1 MSIAQ
6 QRLTL
11 HPLPTRAQYGAEPRL
26 GVTDP
31 TRYGTTS
38 NSRRYNEPT
47 NPRLAARLPSL
58 NTILIPELQ
67 PSSQVPRAPSIGDS
81 ETYQSSHYDRYEY
94 VGHPSRYSDTHPA
107 PLQYSPQRRDS
118 RGTSNESRRDSMQSI
133 GSASIITGSRHQ
145 QGLGHLE
152 RDASSYPNGT
162 DSFQHQGPMPSS
174 SSPAHAPYRGISSN
188 STAGK
193 SPTSLSGYNTV
204 DAQTP
209 TKPLLQVVGEENVPG
224 EGPCYIYADGSR
236 LRKIIDGEAVNA
248 QWGVTKAGKPRK
260 RLAIA
265 CLTCREKKIKC
276 EPGEPKCMQCEK
288 SGRECRF
295 HTA

>member
-31 TRYGTTS
+31 TRYGTAS
-38 NSRRYNEPT
+38 NSRRYHEPA
-47 NPRLAARLPSL
+47 NPRLTARLPSL
-58 NTILIPELQ
+58 STILIPEPQ
-67 PSSQVPRAPSIGDS
+67 SSPQVPRAPSIGDS
-81 ETYQSSHYDRYEY
+81 ETYQSPHYGQYEH

-107 PLQYSPQRRDS
+107 PLQYNPQVGDS
-118 RGTSNESRRDSMQSI
+118 RDTSNESKRDSI
-133 GSASIITGSRHQ
+133 GSASILTGPRHQ
-145 QGLGHLE
+145 QGLNHPE
-152 RDASSYPNGT
+152 RDAPSYPNGT
-162 DSFQHQGPMPSS
+162 DSFQHQRPMPSPS
-174 SSPAHAPYRGISSN
+174 SSAHASYRGNSSN
-188 STAGK
+188 FTAGK
-193 SPTSLSGYNTV
+193 SPRSLSGYNTV

-236 LRKIIDGEAVNA
+236 LRKIIDGEVVNA